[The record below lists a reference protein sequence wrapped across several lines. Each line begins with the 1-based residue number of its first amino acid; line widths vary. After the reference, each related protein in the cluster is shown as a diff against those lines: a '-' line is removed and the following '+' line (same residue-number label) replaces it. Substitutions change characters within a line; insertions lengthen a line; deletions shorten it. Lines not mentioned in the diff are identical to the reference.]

1 MFFVLIFGSLWGKTV
16 SLSSDSFD
24 NLGDAITYAVSIWA
38 VGKGTLQKA
47 RDCLTIPWCPLLR
60 TDLTL
65 FGVL

>member
-38 VGKGTLQKA
+38 VEKGTLQKA
-47 RDCLTIPWCPLLR
+47 RDCLTIP
-60 TDLTL
+60 
-65 FGVL
+65 